1 MITGT
6 SLENLWGI
14 LAWPKA
20 SSLFTLAS
28 NESDTGLS
36 PKVDMEER
44 ANLSQGA
51 LSLVRALEDDEEV
64 LDEA

>member
-1 MITGT
+1 MIQSLHAYAKASVFTSEGFFMITGT

-36 PKVDMEER
+36 
-44 ANLSQGA
+44 LSVARIAG
-51 LSLVRALEDDEEV
+51 
-64 LDEA
+64 